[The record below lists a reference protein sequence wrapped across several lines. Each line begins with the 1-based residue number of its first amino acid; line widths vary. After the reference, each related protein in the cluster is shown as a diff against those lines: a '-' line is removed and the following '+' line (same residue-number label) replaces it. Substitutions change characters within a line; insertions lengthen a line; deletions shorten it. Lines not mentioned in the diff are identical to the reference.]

1 MTDFRA
7 EKSKLIEALQEG
19 GISDESVLS
28 AIADTPRE
36 LFIPETFKNH
46 AYENSALPIDRG
58 QTISQPLV
66 VAKMTEALEV
76 HNRHKVLEIGTGSGY
91 QAYILS
97 KLCRRLFTI
106 ERHRLLMQQAEKR
119 FQSLRAYNITTM
131 RGDGGR
137 GWPEQAPFERIMV
150 TAAAEDIPPVL
161 IDQLTVGGIMI
172 VPIGAVEDHQDLLKV
187 TKTESGIDVED
198 MGPVRFVPLVSG
210 LPTGG

>member
-7 EKSKLIEALQEG
+7 EKSKLIEALREG
-19 GISDESVLS
+19 GIIDETVLS
-28 AIADTPRE
+28 AIAETPRE

-76 HNRHKVLEIGTGSGY
+76 HSRHKVLEIGTGSGY

-198 MGPVRFVPLVSG
+198 MGPVRFVPLVGG